1 MNRYGI
7 NEKTERAILPH
18 GTAPRDILSLPEVSK
33 LTDRGDQALRSFIAE
48 ICEVPEDTI
57 DINRDAYEYI
67 FKEIQ
72 KILSRTHPGLK
83 IVRPNVTKNTYHKR
97 MQ

>member
-18 GTAPRDILSLPEVSK
+18 GTAPKDILSLPEIAE
-33 LTDRGDQALRSFIAE
+33 LTNCSDQALRSFIAK
-48 ICEVPEDTI
+48 ICEVPEDAVAV
-57 DINRDAYEYI
+57 NRDVYEYI

-83 IVRPNVTKNTYHKR
+83 IVRPNVTRNTYNKR